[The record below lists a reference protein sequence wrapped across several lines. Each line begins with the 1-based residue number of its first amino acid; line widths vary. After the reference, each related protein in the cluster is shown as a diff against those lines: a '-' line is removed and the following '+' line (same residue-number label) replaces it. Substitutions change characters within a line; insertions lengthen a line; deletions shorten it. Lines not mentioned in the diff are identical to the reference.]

1 MTGAPLP
8 GQTDQSASSERS
20 ARCVTAN
27 AACDSAPANVSVLG
41 RPGRSVKQLSSNS
54 PRTPFTFAQTKNE
67 GLSVASVSAP
77 DGVTVAVLSSGYM
90 KLAFPESLRKRARI
104 RGEVSAEPFC
114 WTRRAGSRARAS
126 ARFSTS

>member
-1 MTGAPLP
+1 M
-8 GQTDQSASSERS
+8 R
-20 ARCVTAN
+20 TA
-27 AACDSAPANVSVLG
+27 ALTFRAEPRFVDALKAYADGLGVSVNNAMKDIIAPVIGLG
-41 RPGRSVKQLSSNS
+41 KLSSNS